1 MPESAPTIVLSIYVL
16 NRTTYLL
23 MNCKL
28 LIGVSLTFFFIN
40 AQELKSHSKIGR
52 K

>member
-1 MPESAPTIVLSIYVL
+1 MPESPPTIALSIYVL
-16 NRTTYLL
+16 NGTTCLL

-28 LIGVSLTFFFIN
+28 LILVSLTFFFIK
-40 AQELKSHSKIGR
+40 AQELKSHNKIGR